1 MNPTRLDSVLGCIKE
16 YPLQYVGYAQGY
28 ERYGKKNQKLRKK
41 AVTLAESADTIL
53 YFVGLDE
60 VSEAE
65 GIDRRDMKLPQNQ
78 LEVLTELTRLG
89 KKVVAVLVGGSAVEF
104 GALEQSDA
112 ILYACLGGQA
122 GARAIL
128 DILTGKINPS
138 GKLCLLY
145 TSPSPRDCS

>member
-1 MNPTRLDSVLGCIKE
+1 M
-16 YPLQYVGYAQGY
+16 
-28 ERYGKKNQKLRKK
+28 
-41 AVTLAESADTIL
+41 TLAESADTIL

-138 GKLCLLY
+138 ANSRRVFRMRGRTVLHHRAF
-145 TSPSPRDCS
+145 PARR